1 MRDVS
6 VSKSRCAVVVRRE
19 CVEKSRWGFRDL
31 VGCVKLTQPFFS
43 NFAFRGRGGKGNRE
57 RVSREWQKAKATG
70 WKKGRWLAESA

>member
-31 VGCVKLTQPFFS
+31 VGCVKLTQPFFFQLRLS
-43 NFAFRGRGGKGNRE
+43 RSRGEGEPGTCESGM
-57 RVSREWQKAKATG
+57 
-70 WKKGRWLAESA
+70 AESESNWVEKRQVVG